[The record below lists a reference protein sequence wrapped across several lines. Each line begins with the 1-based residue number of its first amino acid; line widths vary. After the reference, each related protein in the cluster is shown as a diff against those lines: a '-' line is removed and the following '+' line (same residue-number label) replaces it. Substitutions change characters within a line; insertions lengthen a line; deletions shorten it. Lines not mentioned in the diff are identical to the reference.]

1 MENHLLIQTPFM
13 VCQNLLE
20 KDKQVL
26 KPKIKTT
33 ILRIFN
39 TYGPGENLNYF
50 KKGMVSIYCGYIW
63 KKSL

>member
-1 MENHLLIQTPFM
+1 MFVN
-13 VCQNLLE
+13 
-20 KDKQVL
+20 QVL
-26 KPKIKTT
+26 KDSSVKTT

-63 KKSL
+63 KKNQLSLNDP